1 MLIMGKD
8 LDKLIEKELK
18 KILKKKNK
26 KDKAKKKTKG
36 KGTKGK
42 SKSKEHVM
50 KKVENVNQFGVGSEL
65 VRQKPIIA
73 PVNPLQQ
80 VQQYQPQGFGVGAS
94 IDQRNIDI
102 TKGQLNETQNKLI
115 NVEKILKKERTDA
128 QLQGDI
134 DKRNTGRAKRH
145 VKRKKEDDPY
155 FMTLA
160 DQRTINTAT
169 DAFYN
174 LKQNAE
180 DEKNK
185 TIAQNDIA
193 DNHIGD
199 KKWKDRNY
207 KTLAQQRV
215 LSNAFNTLKGF
226 KEDEPLMNNALVK
239 IQSNNM
245 NRVMKQ
251 VRQNYFKPDDN
262 IDVATKDPELKGP
275 DDEAL
280 PDLTPD
286 LTPEGIPEGD
296 SPEGNPEGIPQ
307 GEPEGIPQGEPEGEP
322 EGIPQDEAKNET
334 QEDTGGETEAK
345 SHKVAD
351 AVANIE
357 SQQPRNYLTI
367 INSLNKDNLKAE
379 MKIQQ
384 KLVSK
389 EDKSKFNVTNM
400 NKKEMIDILTKH
412 YNEN

>member
-145 VKRKKEDDPY
+145 VKRKKEDDAN

-280 PDLTPD
+280 PDLTP
-286 LTPEGIPEGD
+286 
-296 SPEGNPEGIPQ
+296 EGNPEENP
-307 GEPEGIPQGEPEGEP
+307 P
-322 EGIPQDEAKNET
+322 EGIPQDEPKDETQDET

-367 INSLNKDNLKAE
+367 INSLSKDNLKAE

-389 EDKSKFNVTNM
+389 EDKPKFNVTGLTE
-400 NKKEMIDILTKH
+400 NKMIDILTKH